1 MACHPFVL
9 FSSGISRG
17 LYTIGY
23 NPVHDSENISR
34 GCCAHIKI
42 FPVIFRRAVFISIIF
57 SSWENI
63 LRIIIFA
70 LCGYT
75 TLVFLL
81 RTTGQRT
88 LSKMNAFD
96 FIITVTIGSTFATL
110 LLASNVALID
120 GITALAAL
128 VGLQFTVTW
137 LTARSDFIKKI
148 IKNEPRLLYYNG
160 EYLTKNMKK
169 TRIVKEEIEQAI
181 RSTGQSN
188 TDNVE
193 AVVMETNGNLSVISK
208 ANKDNMDVLTDVLDK
223 E

>member
-9 FSSGISRG
+9 FSSGISRR

-23 NPVHDSENISR
+23 NPVYDSEKTSW
-34 GCCAHIKI
+34 GCCAHIVT
-42 FPVIFRRAVFISIIF
+42 FPVRFRRPIFISIFF
-57 SSWENI
+57 SNWENI

-70 LCGYT
+70 FCGYIS
-75 TLVFLL
+75 LVFLL

-88 LSKMNAFD
+88 LSQLNAFD
-96 FIITVTIGSTFATL
+96 FIITVTIGSAFASF
-110 LLASNVALID
+110 LLAGNVALID
-120 GITALAAL
+120 GITAFAAL
-128 VGLQFTVTW
+128 VGLQFMVTW
-137 LTARSDFIKKI
+137 LTTRSDRIKEAV
-148 IKNEPRLLYYNG
+148 KNEPRLLYYNG

-181 RSTGQSN
+181 RSTGQSS
-188 TDNVE
+188 TGNVE

-208 ANKDNMDVLTDVLDK
+208 GSKENMDVLTDVLNK

>member
-1 MACHPFVL
+1 MAFHPFVL

-23 NPVHDSENISR
+23 NPVHYSENTSR
-34 GCCAHIKI
+34 GCCAHIAI
-42 FPVIFRRAVFISIIF
+42 FPVRSRRAVFISIIF

-63 LRIIIFA
+63 LRILIFA

-75 TLVFLL
+75 ALVILL

-88 LSKMNAFD
+88 LSKLNAFD

-110 LLASNVALID
+110 LLAGNVALID
-120 GITALAAL
+120 GITAFAAL

-137 LTARSDFIKKI
+137 LTARSDLIKKTV
-148 IKNEPRLLYYNG
+148 KNEPRLLYYNG

-181 RSTGQSN
+181 RSTGQSS
-188 TDNVE
+188 TCNVE
-193 AVVMETNGNLSVISK
+193 AVIMETNGNLSVISK
-208 ANKDNMDVLTDVLDK
+208 GSKEDMDALADGLDK
-223 E
+223 